1 MNLTKLIYLIVIVE
15 RNIASRQSL
24 FRSIGKSKRIS
35 FECFMGSQRV
45 FLIKRENSSK
55 IFILIEFLSVPLLCE
70 EKGSTV

>member
-1 MNLTKLIYLIVIVE
+1 MNLTKLIYLIVKVE

-24 FRSIGKSKRIS
+24 FRFIAKSKRIS